1 MAVICCYESI
11 SDAVAGNPSVTSA
24 GSHLSPQS
32 FGGGM
37 WRPLAAIALVC
48 LAGCTGLFGEQRTQ
62 QVTPAE
68 VPTVS
73 SSLVELPR
81 ANGSVDIDAVVAGH
95 EAALANRS
103 FARHVELAGPEN
115 LRDVWV
121 DDEADIV
128 RVRRS
133 FGPLVDDAIL
143 SNGTVYRAVSED
155 PDIDY
160 RAAPSNDT
168 VPYVSSRSGSVRL
181 DRLLLDG
188 GYRRID
194 TVQRNG
200 RPLAVLAVNA
210 TSRGEGV
217 DPSIAVQ
224 SRLYVDSEGIIR
236 EVDHWERRSDGTVV
250 SLRMT
255 VQTDTGA
262 VPIPWWA
269 EDIGL
274 YD

>member
-1 MAVICCYESI
+1 
-11 SDAVAGNPSVTSA
+11 
-24 GSHLSPQS
+24 
-32 FGGGM
+32 M
-37 WRPLAAIALVC
+37 WRSLAVVALVC
-48 LAGCTGLFGEQRTQ
+48 LAGCTGFFGEQRTQ

-73 SSLVELPR
+73 SSLVEVPR
-81 ANGSVDIDAVVAGH
+81 ANGSVDTDGVVARH
-95 EAALANRS
+95 EAALADRS

-115 LRDVWV
+115 VRDVWV
-121 DDEADIV
+121 DDDADIV

-143 SNGTVYRAVSED
+143 ADGTLYRAVSED

-160 RAAPSNDT
+160 RATQSNDT
-168 VPYVSSRSGSVRL
+168 VPYVASRSGSARL

-194 TVQRNG
+194 TVERNG

-210 TSRGEGV
+210 TSRGAGV
-217 DPSIAVQ
+217 DPSIAVR

-236 EVDHWERRSDGTVV
+236 EVDHWERRPDGTVV
-250 SLRMT
+250 DVQMT
-255 VQTDTGA
+255 VRTETGP

-269 EDIGL
+269 EEIGL
-274 YD
+274 YG